1 MREYESGEL
10 LEAFAAHID
19 HCLSPAEEMELAAYL
34 DAHSEA
40 AAELAELANLS
51 AALQNLPPVAVPAD
65 FQMKLHQKL
74 QQEPAPAAPLAPKRK
89 TAWWKIVA
97 CAAAVCLVLGV
108 GATGFMALFG
118 AQLNNSATTADSA
131 PQETVQF
138 DAANYFYSGDAD
150 MAETEEYGLM
160 PEDGDA
166 IAENGSVSTRDIPAA
181 ERKIIRNAYLSVS
194 VSDYASAYDAL
205 EALADEYDGYVL
217 SASTYDY
224 SDGLPT
230 QGDITLKVD
239 SNALTAVL
247 AEIEEIGEITSRD
260 ISGDDVT
267 QEYYD
272 VQARLDQYKA
282 QRDRLLE
289 LYEQAETVSEIL
301 EVESELG
308 RINVEI
314 DSLEGSFRYLSEM
327 TDLATVN
334 VSLYVPKEY
343 RPAIDT
349 NPWSDFGQKMLQA
362 LTNGLNFIINAA
374 ANVLFFLLAAI
385 PVLLLL
391 LLLFLIIRAIVRHAG
406 KKNPKK
412 NKIN

>member
-1 MREYESGEL
+1 MREYEPGEL

-34 DAHSEA
+34 DAHPEA
-40 AAELAELANLS
+40 TAELAELANLS

-65 FQMKLHQKL
+65 FQMNLHQKL
-74 QQEPAPAAPLAPKRK
+74 EKEPAPAVPLPPKRK
-89 TAWWKIVA
+89 AAWWKVVA
-97 CAAAVCLVLGV
+97 CAAAVFLVLGL

-118 AQLNNSATTADSA
+118 FQAYDGSATADSA
-131 PQETVQF
+131 PQ
-138 DAANYFYSGDAD
+138 D
-150 MAETEEYGLM
+150 MAQFRTAEYSVGGDMGEAEEYGLM
-160 PEDGDA
+160 AEDGDA
-166 IAENGSVSTRDIPAA
+166 IAENSSGSTRNMPAA
-181 ERKIIRNAYLSVS
+181 ERKMIRNAYLSVS
-194 VSDYASAYDAL
+194 VSDYTSAYDAL
-205 EALADEYDGYVL
+205 EALASEYDGYVL
-217 SASTYDY
+217 SAATYSY

-230 QGDITLKVD
+230 QGDMTLKVD
-239 SNALTAVL
+239 SNALEAVL

-260 ISGDDVT
+260 ISGEDVT
-267 QEYYD
+267 QQYYD
-272 VQARLDQYKA
+272 VEARLTQYKA

-314 DSLEGSFRYLSEM
+314 DSLEGSLRYLSEM

-334 VSLYVPKEY
+334 VSLYVPGEY

-349 NPWSDFGQKMLQA
+349 NPWSDFGRKMLQA
-362 LTNGLNFIINAA
+362 LTNGLNFIISAA
-374 ANVLFFLLAAI
+374 ANVLFFLLAAV

-391 LLLFLIIRAIVRHAG
+391 LLLFLIIRAVVRHG
-406 KKNPKK
+406 RKKNTKK